1 MCTFRL
7 RAVTAE
13 DAKTLFDWTNDP
25 VTRQNS
31 FQSKPVLW
39 EEHIAWLQR
48 KLEDE
53 NCFFFILTDGERD
66 YGTIR
71 VDYLPKE
78 GYGLI
83 SFSVAPGQRG
93 KGHGRRMLFL
103 LENFLKE
110 FQAEEYKQK
119 RLNLTL
125 LRGEVK
131 KENTASRRCFEAN
144 GYKVENEISGELIFS
159 KRI

>member
-1 MCTFRL
+1 MCAYRL

-53 NCFFFILTDGERD
+53 NCFFFILTERTDQFITIVFGIYYFRQITYTLAEDNLKTNDGW
-66 YGTIR
+66 IR
-71 VDYLPKE
+71 K
-78 GYGLI
+78 
-83 SFSVAPGQRG
+83 
-93 KGHGRRMLFL
+93 
-103 LENFLKE
+103 
-110 FQAEEYKQK
+110 
-119 RLNLTL
+119 
-125 LRGEVK
+125 
-131 KENTASRRCFEAN
+131 
-144 GYKVENEISGELIFS
+144 
-159 KRI
+159 